1 VARVGVEAKPIWL
14 FAKKDQCDACGYV
27 AIEKTKYW

>member
-14 FAKKDQCDACGYV
+14 LAKKDQCDACGYLV
-27 AIEKTKYW
+27 IEKTKYW